1 MPSVTTAGTRPSP
14 YSLNDDLVEP
24 AETRDVIY
32 RCPSGHGFVIRF
44 FAEADVI
51 PYRWDC
57 RTCSAPAHTDDPAAE
72 VVPTSRRGVGRTKT
86 AWQQLRERRSIAE
99 LEALLDERL
108 RLLRTVGAAA

>member
-1 MPSVTTAGTRPSP
+1 MPSVTTADTQRSP
-14 YSLNDDLVEP
+14 YSLTDDLVAP
-24 AETRDVIY
+24 AETRHVTY
-32 RCPSGHGFVIRF
+32 QCASGHEFVIRF

-86 AWQQLRERRSIAE
+86 PWQQLRERRSIAE

-108 RLLRTVGAAA
+108 RLLRTVGEAA